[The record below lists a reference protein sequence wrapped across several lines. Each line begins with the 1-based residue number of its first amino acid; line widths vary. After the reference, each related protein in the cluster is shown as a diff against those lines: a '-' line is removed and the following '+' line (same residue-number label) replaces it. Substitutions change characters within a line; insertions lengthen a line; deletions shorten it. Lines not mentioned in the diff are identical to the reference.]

1 MADDFIDPG
10 SENVVNDA
18 DPFEYLLDLVE
29 ENDEYG
35 DIVTDYR
42 DITKYG
48 IDYGLLDDI
57 RQRSETSELISNAD
71 LISLQRQLAVIRAQ
85 SRAAFKSRPEPYEFR
100 FFPVAGNNS
109 AGLPRSGIVLPLPP
123 EKFDMARGSEP
134 RVFVSINQREYTLPG
149 PKSLATVNLEGMFPY
164 SDPTKW
170 GSASSPKP
178 NYLPRYI
185 TQSTFKTP
193 SELVKIFSKLMVNAQ
208 PVTLTVGA
216 PAGSESSIDKGG
228 FSPLEKKQMD
238 FTVVGFTWG
247 EAFGHPGSYVFAM
260 ELRQWQPT
268 YPITPKSARI
278 STTPTT
284 TTTATTNRPT
294 RTSPVN
300 HGPAPQRNQKPRPK
314 PKVYTIKSG
323 DTLWDLSSRFL
334 GDGKQWRRIYSLN
347 KKVID
352 QACKRNG
359 FSIYPAGWH
368 LFAGTKIKIPERRRS
383 DG

>member
-1 MADDFIDPG
+1 MADELIDPE
-10 SENVVNDA
+10 SENVVDDA
-18 DPFEYLLDLVE
+18 DPFEYLLDTVE
-29 ENDEYG
+29 EDDEYG

-42 DITKYG
+42 DLTKYG
-48 IDYGLLDDI
+48 IDYGLLDEI
-57 RQRSETSELISNAD
+57 RQRSEVSELISNVD
-71 LISLQRQLAVIRAQ
+71 LRRLQRQLTIIRAQ
-85 SRAAFKSRPEPYEFR
+85 ARAEYKNRPEPYEFR

-123 EKFDMARGSEP
+123 EKFDMSRGSEP

-149 PKSLATVNLEGMFPY
+149 PKSLATVSLEGMFPF

-170 GSASSPKP
+170 ATAESVKP

-185 TQSTFKTP
+185 TSSTFKTP
-193 SELVKIFSKLMVNAQ
+193 TELVKIFSKLMVNAQ

-216 PAGSESSIDKGG
+216 PAGSTTPIDKGG

-238 FTVVGFTWG
+238 FTVIGFTWG

-268 YPITPKSARI
+268 YPQEPRSSNLS
-278 STTPTT
+278 STTTRPS
-284 TTTATTNRPT
+284 TNRSNS
-294 RTSPVN
+294 RSRNVVN
-300 HGPAPQRNQKPRPK
+300 HGPTPKRNQRARPK
-314 PKVYTIKSG
+314 PKVYTIRSG
-323 DTLWDLSSRFL
+323 DTLWDISSRFL

-359 FSIYPAGWH
+359 FSTYPAGWH